1 MKYIIIYNECL
12 RSKIVYYDF
21 IEKNKSKILEVIRVP
36 NLTKKKNGE
45 NSFYLVKKFISSPIC
60 HKIYILILVNLY
72 LLISFFVKSDLESLV
87 KKKGIK
93 FTKFQNI
100 PNSNYFNTKY
110 KKIKFLV
117 LCSTSHILRKNNFSS
132 KFKILN
138 IHEGDLPKYAGSA
151 TYYYAVLNNEKFY
164 NSSLILPNLS
174 IDAGKIVKKSKKYII
189 KNKSVFQVLLVGLYA
204 SSNLLANNFPKKV
217 IGKNGKFKNKKFNS
231 FSFPNENLVLKLKKR
246 KKIIF
251 NFSDYLFLIKIIF
264 YKNKNCLYKEI
275 RLKLNL

>member
-45 NSFYLVKKFISSPIC
+45 NSFYLIKKFISSPIC
-60 HKIYILILVNLY
+60 HKLYILILVNLY
-72 LLISFFVKSDLESLV
+72 LLINFFVRSDVESLV
-87 KKKGIK
+87 KKSGIK

-100 PNSNYFNTKY
+100 PNSNYFNAKY
-110 KKIKFLV
+110 KKIEFIV
-117 LCSTSHILRKNNFSS
+117 LCSTSHILRKKNFST

-164 NSSLILPNLS
+164 RSSLMLPNLT

-189 KNKSVFQVLLVGLYA
+189 RNKSVFQVLLLGLYA
-204 SSNLLANNFPKKV
+204 SSQLLANNFPKKI
-217 IGKNGKFKNKKFNS
+217 IGKNGKFKNKKFYS
-231 FSFPNENLVLKLKKR
+231 FSFPDYNLVLKLKKN

-251 NFSDYLFLIKIIF
+251 SISDYFFLIKIIF
-264 YKNKNCLYKEI
+264 YKNKNFLYKEI
-275 RLKLNL
+275 RSRLKL